1 MAQPSGRV
9 LSHTDS
15 YRIYL
20 RSSPIISCL
29 DAAAFILRVLI
40 TRLLFSFSF
49 HESLNVTIRERYEGY
64 EDTSEGLRSLE
75 KYTWLRWVFF
85 IVGSLG
91 PLVKLM
97 AMRGV
102 PWTKAWGVMFLF
114 AFLVIEV
121 AALIVR
127 KSVDLSVEKDL
138 PGIHYE
144 RTAAWTKIARGFEAI
159 ERRLFT
165 IGAVAHCTVLLW
177 AFLDLWVLRNSA
189 YIKPGIEE
197 PGWDDSISITAL
209 PLSMMALC
217 FAMLFYIMYGS
228 FQMLRDAI
236 HGRFQGRNG
245 VTGVSSFLLLVGGT
259 SFLLWMGIWHFYM
272 LRDSVLFYLGFACL
286 FVLELAI
293 RRLCLL
299 NPWLGEMLLITTA
312 EKDLGVDEYSVWAL
326 ILCIYSVA
334 IPVLWFWLRY
344 NPEGT
349 VNPSWTA
356 IFG

>member
-20 RSSPIISCL
+20 RSSPIISSL
-29 DAAAFILRVLI
+29 DAVAFILRVLF
-40 TRLLFSFSF
+40 TRLLFSHSF

-85 IVGSLG
+85 IVGALG
-91 PLVKLM
+91 PMVKLM
-97 AMRGV
+97 AMQGV
-102 PWTKAWGVMFLF
+102 PWTKAWGAMFLF

-121 AALIVR
+121 AALIAR
-127 KSVDLSVEKDL
+127 KSIDLSVEKDL
-138 PGIHYE
+138 PGIHHE
-144 RTAAWTKIARGFEAI
+144 RTAAWARIAGGFDVI

-165 IGAVAHCTVLLW
+165 IGVVAHCTILLW

-197 PGWDDSISITAL
+197 PGWDDSIWLTAVL
-209 PLSMMALC
+209 LSVMALC

-228 FQMLRDAI
+228 LQMLRDAI
-236 HGRFQGRNG
+236 HRRFQGRNG
-245 VTGVSSFLLLVGGT
+245 VVGVSSFLLLVIET
-259 SFLLWMGIWHFYM
+259 SFLLWMGISNFYM

-286 FVLELAI
+286 FILEWAI
-293 RRLCLL
+293 RRLCLSS
-299 NPWLGEMLLITTA
+299 PWWREMLLITTA

-326 ILCIYSVA
+326 ILCIYNVA

-349 VNPSWTA
+349 VNPSWTTG
-356 IFG
+356 FG